1 MACGMLWKG
10 GMKRRLSA
18 VVVAS
23 VLIAAGVHAGS
34 TIKAPMLDKDGVEQG
49 GAKVNLAKGSVNV
62 KATLAQLP
70 ATVDTGTEQFQ
81 ATIYKAYLL
90 SSTDAAVEIPLASV
104 YPTSKG
110 KAAVKAALKGDVSL
124 LGLDRV
130 VIVAFSKDGLSS
142 FDVLTGT
149 LAAQ

>member
-1 MACGMLWKG
+1 MLRKAA
-10 GMKRRLSA
+10 MNRRLGGL
-18 VVVAS
+18 VVAS
-23 VLIAAGVHAGS
+23 VLMAASVHAGS

-49 GAKVNLAKGSVNV
+49 AAKVNLVKGSVNV

-70 ATVDTGTEQFQ
+70 ATVDTGTEQFE
-81 ATIYKAYLL
+81 ATIYKAYVL
-90 SSTDAAVEIPLASV
+90 SSTDAAVEIPLANV
-104 YPTSKG
+104 YPTAKSK
-110 KAAVKAALKGDVSL
+110 AVVKAALKGDISL

-149 LAAQ
+149 LAVQ

>member
-1 MACGMLWKG
+1 
-10 GMKRRLSA
+10 MKRRLTA
-18 VVVAS
+18 VVAAC
-23 VLIAAGVHAGS
+23 VLMAAGVHAGS

-49 GAKVNLAKGSVNV
+49 AAKVNLAKGSVNL

-90 SSTDAAVEIPLASV
+90 NSTDAAVEIPLATV

-110 KAAVKAALKGDVSL
+110 KATVKAALKGDVSL

-149 LAAQ
+149 LAVQ